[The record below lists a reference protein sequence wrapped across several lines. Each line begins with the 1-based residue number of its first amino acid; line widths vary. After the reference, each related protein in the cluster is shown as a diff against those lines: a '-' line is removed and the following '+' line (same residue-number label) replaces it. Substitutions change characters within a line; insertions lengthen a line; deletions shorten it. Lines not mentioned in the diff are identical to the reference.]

1 MSNAEMT
8 DYAIPTR
15 RRFLH
20 SAATLGALSA
30 LPWGSAAAAN
40 CRAAGGP
47 WIPDEDFLA
56 ELPRIMRAF
65 AVPGVGIA
73 VVEDGKLAWSRG
85 FGVRH
90 ALTGAPV
97 DERTVFE
104 DASLSKPVFAYLVM
118 QLVDQGRME
127 LDRPLVHYRRPDYL
141 AAHPWV
147 DLVTVRDVLRHTTG
161 LPNWR
166 AKPAT
171 EKLVPAVKPGTRID
185 YSGEAICW
193 LQLAVETV
201 TGQSLDEAMQTHLF
215 GPAGMTDSS
224 YTWNADLA
232 ARSVYG
238 HRAHDQ
244 AGTGMPPQMFREQW
258 TLAQAVAAR
267 WGKPLSAWK
276 YEDAERALPEV
287 MAKAPPGLVSWP
299 GDILAN
305 AAASLRTTVQDYARF
320 MALMMTDPRPAPWR
334 LRDATR
340 QAMLTPQI
348 KIPGR
353 WTEKGL
359 GWNME
364 PTSGGPLFYH
374 SGSNGG
380 IFKNFAVGDAA
391 RRRAIVVLTNGGSGG
406 YVYRRVVRAAT
417 GHDLLSYD
425 L

>member
-1 MSNAEMT
+1 MI

-30 LPWGSAAAAN
+30 LPWGRAAAAN
-40 CRAAGGP
+40 CRAADGP

-118 QLVDQGRME
+118 RLADLGKID
-127 LDRPLVHYRRPDYL
+127 LDRPLVRYRRPDYL
-141 AAHPWV
+141 AAHEWIE
-147 DLVTVRDVLRHTTG
+147 LITARDVLRHTTG

-171 EKLVPAVKPGTRID
+171 ETLVPAVKPGTRID
-185 YSGEAICW
+185 YSGEAIFW
-193 LQLAVETV
+193 LQLAVESI
-201 TGQSLDEAMQTHLF
+201 TGQSLDQAMQEHLF
-215 GPAGMTDSS
+215 GPAGMADSS
-224 YTWNADLA
+224 YTWSTDLA

-244 AGTGMPPQMFREQW
+244 AGDDMPPQMFREQW
-258 TLAQAVAAR
+258 TLAQQVADA

-276 YEDAERALPEV
+276 YEDAERALPQV
-287 MAKAPPGLVSWP
+287 MARAPAGLVTWP
-299 GDILAN
+299 GDIVAN

-320 MALMMTDPRPAPWR
+320 MALMTERRPRAAWEVS
-334 LRDATR
+334 DSAR

-348 KIPGR
+348 KLPGR
-353 WTEKGL
+353 WTDKGL

-364 PTSGGPLFYH
+364 PTRDGPLFYH

-380 IFKNFAVGDAA
+380 IFKNFAVGDAK
-391 RRRAIVVLTNGGSGG
+391 RRRALVVLTNGGSGG